1 MKVGRLIMSGL
12 LVLNLTAC
20 IKQETVVFVEPVANP
35 RVVERILDPEKVP
48 PRRMHFDDFT
58 KTGTEGS
65 EAEEALLF
73 EGLGEVP
80 VADAVNGGGQLEP
93 VTAFVGF
100 EDQSLSRD
108 GSDVVEVFLQE
119 VKRHPFINE
128 HRYMLVAQSTE
139 AEMASRMNSEIISA
153 LMSEGVASDQITA
166 FTSDKN
172 GTTAQGQGVKLL
184 AIDVSDDP
192 ARYLN

>member
-1 MKVGRLIMSGL
+1 MMKVRLL
-12 LVLNLTAC
+12 LLICFLLPNLSACLKLNTM
-20 IKQETVVFVEPVANP
+20 TVTEPIANP
-35 RVVERILDPEKVP
+35 RVVERILDPENAPVQ
-48 PRRMHFDDFT
+48 RMYFDGFT
-58 KTGTEGS
+58 EPNPQTSNVDET
-65 EAEEALLF
+65 LF
-73 EGLGEVP
+73 KGLGKIT
-80 VADAVNGGGQLEP
+80 ADPPMPGDRLEP

-100 EDQSLSRD
+100 KDQTLSSN

-128 HRYMLVAQSTE
+128 HRYMLVAQSGKPE
-139 AEMASRMNSEIISA
+139 LASRMNSEVTSA

-166 FTSDKN
+166 FTSDKK